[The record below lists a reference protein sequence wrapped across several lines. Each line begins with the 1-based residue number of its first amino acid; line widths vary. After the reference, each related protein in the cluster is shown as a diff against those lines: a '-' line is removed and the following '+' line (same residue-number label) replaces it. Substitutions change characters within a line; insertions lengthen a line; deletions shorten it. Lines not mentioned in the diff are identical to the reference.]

1 MVLDKTPLLVGK
13 LGKLEA
19 VMQQLH
25 PSSQPLTLQLSIF
38 NEQHGNTTVIH
49 VSSFPLQIGR
59 GTQNDLILD
68 HAFVSQKHAAIGF
81 IEGRLHVLQLG
92 KSNKLQ
98 VDGRPLATGEAAL
111 LGAREVI
118 HIRPFRLTFRV
129 VAQQAGALKDSM
141 ADEAVRRG
149 AARSEIAP
157 TTPERGPSTVVDKG
171 APVLTPPSTVAS
183 PPAVVAPA
191 GAVAPTVPIASPVAA
206 LPPQVERILQLL
218 LENFVALEQ
227 GRYAFRDSIKLP
239 AQEPA
244 FGIRLDVPAVEQAR
258 SLLGGLLGGGEAALE
273 RLRSAL
279 ATHRGH
285 QVGLIDGMMAG
296 VRAMLG
302 RLSPSAIEG
311 QAAAEHHLV
320 SAKLLWRLFERA
332 HGDLAEG
339 GHHLFKAIFGSHFK
353 AAYAK
358 LADADHGQGT
368 G

>member
-13 LGKLEA
+13 LCKLEA
-19 VMQQLH
+19 AMQQLH
-25 PSSQPLTLQLSIF
+25 SSSQPLTLQLSIF
-38 NEQHGNTTVIH
+38 NEQHGRTTVIH
-49 VSSFPLQIGR
+49 VSRFPLQIGR

-81 IEGRLHVLQLG
+81 VEDRLHVLQVG

-118 HIRPFRLTFRV
+118 HIRPFRLTFRL
-129 VAQQAGALKDSM
+129 VAQTSGALKDRM
-141 ADEAVRRG
+141 EDEAVRRG
-149 AARSEIAP
+149 APRPEIAS
-157 TTPERGPSTVVDKG
+157 TMPERGPSTVLDKG
-171 APVLTPPSTVAS
+171 APALTPPSTVA
-183 PPAVVAPA
+183 APA
-191 GAVAPTVPIASPVAA
+191 GAVTPTVPIASPVAA
-206 LPPQVERILQLL
+206 MPPQVERMLQLL

-244 FGIRLDVPAVEQAR
+244 FGIRLDVAAAEQAR
-258 SLLGGLLGGGEAALE
+258 SLMGGLLGGGEAALE

-358 LADADHGQGT
+358 LADADHGRGT